1 MSDNLT
7 ARRTDATGRS
17 TGKFLDSKFRKLNS
31 VPKGQAFVW
40 FTREMVESPAWRAMS
55 QNARLVV
62 DRVCVEHMS
71 HGGGQNGSLPVTYDD
86 FERAGI
92 RRGSIRRAIAEAL
105 ALGFIEMPRK
115 GTRGYGDFPGAPSL
129 FRLAW
134 LPTSENGAA
143 TVRWKRFNTLAE
155 AEQAA
160 AEARLSASDR
170 PAGSD
175 ETRARKR
182 RAQVG
187 NKFRSQC
194 RF

>member
-1 MSDNLT
+1 MSANLT
-7 ARRTDATGRS
+7 ARRADATGRS

-40 FTREMVESPAWRAMS
+40 YTRDMIESPAWRAMS

-62 DRVCVEHMS
+62 DRVCVEHMA
-71 HGGGQNGSLPVTYDD
+71 HGGGQNGALPVTYDD
-86 FERAGI
+86 FERTGI

-134 LPTSENGAA
+134 LPTSENGPA
-143 TVRWKRFNTLAE
+143 TIRWRRFDTLAAAE
-155 AEQAA
+155 AAA
-160 AEARLSASDR
+160 AEARNGVGERATQTPENTSA
-170 PAGSD
+170 
-175 ETRARKR
+175 KR
-182 RAQVG
+182 GTQAG
-187 NKFRSQC
+187 NKFRSQ
-194 RF
+194 